1 MRSIIVLI
9 FALGLFASFAGELG
23 HRSPETATPSPG
35 QVSGDKPDRIAELTA
50 PSSATYNREDGSIE
64 LKRQPDGHFYA
75 DVRVNGT
82 DLRMVVDTG
91 ATVIA
96 LSRAD
101 AQSASIPT
109 SAGTNDIVA
118 QGADGGVHG
127 EVARLD
133 NVELGPLSAQ
143 DLDAIILDNGS
154 QSLLGQNF
162 LSKFASVQIE
172 GDRMILR

>member
-1 MRSIIVLI
+1 MRSILVLI
-9 FALGLFASFAGELG
+9 FALGLLASFAGELRL
-23 HRSPETATPSPG
+23 HSREPATPAPGLASDGSPT
-35 QVSGDKPDRIAELTA
+35 QIAELTV
-50 PSSATYNREDGSIE
+50 PSSATFNREDGSIE

-75 DVRVNGT
+75 DVRVNDT

-101 AQSASIPT
+101 AQSASVPT
-109 SAGTNDIVA
+109 SAGMNDIVA

-127 EVARLD
+127 EMARLD

-143 DLDAIILDNGS
+143 DIDAIILDNGS

>member
-1 MRSIIVLI
+1 MRSILVLI
-9 FALGLFASFAGELG
+9 FALGLFASFAGELR
-23 HRSPETATPSPG
+23 HHAPETANPPPG
-35 QVSGDKPDRIAELTA
+35 QVSSDAPSQIAELTL
-50 PSSATYNREDGSIE
+50 PPSATFNREDGSVE

-75 DVRVNGT
+75 DVRINGT

-101 AQSASIPT
+101 AQSASVPT
-109 SAGTNDIVA
+109 SAGTNDVVA

-127 EVARLD
+127 EFARLD
-133 NVELGPLSAQ
+133 DVELGPLGAH
-143 DLDAIILDNGS
+143 DLEAIILDNGS

>member
-1 MRSIIVLI
+1 MRSILVLI
-9 FALGLFASFAGELG
+9 FALGLFASFAGELRL
-23 HRSPETATPSPG
+23 HPRDTATAPPG
-35 QVSGDKPDRIAELTA
+35 QAPEGSPTQIAELTV
-50 PSSATYNREDGSIE
+50 PSSATFNREDGSIE

-82 DLRMVVDTG
+82 DLHMVVDTG

-101 AQSASIPT
+101 ALSASIPM
-109 SAGTNDIVA
+109 SAGMNDVVA